1 MGRFER
7 GIHKGQPM
15 RSRKFL
21 TAAAPRDQLKN
32 LKPPNAF
39 GRVEY
44 VGENGAVS
52 AAGVSNGIRI
62 GIIGEMIT

>member
-1 MGRFER
+1 
-7 GIHKGQPM
+7 M

-39 GRVEY
+39 GRVEC